1 MTRPY
6 LIRESEAGDKEAFVT
21 LYRAAF
27 PKEDLVPF
35 IQKLLDERSGV
46 VSLVAV
52 IDGELAGHVAFTMC
66 GVDGGPGQPALLGP
80 LCVSPDHQ
88 RTGIGSALVR
98 RGFEVLRGQ
107 GINQIQVLGDP
118 NYYQRFGFRS
128 DDRLAPPFPLPE
140 EWRDAWQSVRI
151 GRQEPLSGTL
161 VVPAPWQHRKLWGP

>member
-6 LIRESEAGDKEAFVT
+6 LIRESEPGDREALPT

-27 PKEDLVPF
+27 PEEDLVPLVRS
-35 IQKLLDERSGV
+35 LLDEPSGV

-52 IDGELAGHVAFTMC
+52 IGGELAGHVAFTIC
-66 GVDGGPGQPALLGP
+66 GVEGTSGRPALLGP
-80 LCVSPDHQ
+80 LCVTPDHQ
-88 RTGIGSALVR
+88 KSGIGSALVR
-98 RGFEVLRGQ
+98 QGIERLRGQ
-107 GINQIQVLGDP
+107 GVVQVQVLGDP
-118 NYYQRFGFRS
+118 NYYQRFGFRC
-128 DDRLAPPFPLPE
+128 DDRLAPPYPLPE